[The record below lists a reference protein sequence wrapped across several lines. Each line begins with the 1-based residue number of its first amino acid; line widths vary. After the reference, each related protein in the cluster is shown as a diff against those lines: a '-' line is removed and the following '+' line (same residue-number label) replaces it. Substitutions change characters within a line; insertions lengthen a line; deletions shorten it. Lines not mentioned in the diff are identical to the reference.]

1 MRSGPVWGGA
11 GAGGKM
17 RAFAVRALRLK
28 NVPLLRRGLKR
39 QVIVIYGH

>member
-1 MRSGPVWGGA
+1 MRRSPACGGA

-28 NVPLLRRGLKR
+28 NVLLLRRDLKR